1 VLPFGQGNGS
11 IGPGQLATTDMWV
24 GRARDGGAEKA
35 AEIRPAKAT
44 SSAKMRMAVFIFGN
58 LSIEIRKGE
67 FSLSGSKSYSNHESK
82 SIFFI

>member
-1 VLPFGQGNGS
+1 
-11 IGPGQLATTDMWV
+11 MWV

-58 LSIEIRKGE
+58 LSIEIRKGA
-67 FSLSGSKSYSNHESK
+67 FSLSGNKSYPISENK